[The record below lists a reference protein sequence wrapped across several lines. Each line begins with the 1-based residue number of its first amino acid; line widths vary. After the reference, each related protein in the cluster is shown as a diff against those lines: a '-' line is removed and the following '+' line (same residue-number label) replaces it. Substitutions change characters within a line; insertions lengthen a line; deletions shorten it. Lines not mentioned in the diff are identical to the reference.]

1 MRTGTGSRAPC
12 KGKIGMQT
20 KKTTTGLVL
29 RATKTGEADRVLLL
43 LTPDGLV
50 SAMAK
55 GALRMRSK
63 LFSGT
68 GLFCYSE
75 FVLFEGKT
83 MFVVDAASV
92 KQVFWGLREDVE
104 RMALAMYCAELAST
118 LSPTGDEA
126 KAQLRLLLN
135 SLYFLS
141 EGKRPPR
148 QLKALYEL
156 RAMTLAG
163 FMPDLVA
170 CADCVKYEGGA
181 FCFDAMRGRLFC
193 ADCAAKRELS
203 CNLDAAALAAMRYI
217 VFSEDEKLFS
227 FSVSEQTAVRLGA
240 VTQQWTLV
248 CLNRPLRSLEFLQTI
263 WDAPTAAQK
272 GAEKE
277 PGEAARESAG
287 NGADA
292 AAQTAAQAARA
303 SERPDTAAREN
314 AGASPAESKAADE
327 AMQANAGIGPNEI

>member
-1 MRTGTGSRAPC
+1 MRTT
-12 KGKIGMQT
+12 M
-20 KKTTTGLVL
+20 TTAGLVL
-29 RATKTGEADRVLLL
+29 RATKTGEADRALLL

-83 MFVVDAASV
+83 MYVVDAAAV
-92 KQVFWGLREDVE
+92 KRVFWGLREDVE

-118 LSPTGDEA
+118 LSPTGAEA
-126 KAQLRLLLN
+126 DAQLRLLLN
-135 SLYFLS
+135 CLYFLS

-148 QLKALYEL
+148 VLKAVYEL

-181 FCFDAMRGRLFC
+181 FCFDALRGRLFC
-193 ADCAAKRELS
+193 AECAAKRELA
-203 CNLDAAALAAMRYI
+203 CNLDAASLAAMRYI
-217 VFSEDEKLFS
+217 VFSEDAKLFS
-227 FSVSEQTAVRLGA
+227 FSASEQTALRLGA
-240 VTQQWTLV
+240 VAERWTLV
-248 CLNRPLRSLEFLQTI
+248 CLNRPLRALEFLHTV
-263 WDAPTAAQK
+263 WAP
-272 GAEKE
+272 GAEGAETTEE
-277 PGEAARESAG
+277 PRETEGMEPAGKNSGGE
-287 NGADA
+287 
-292 AAQTAAQAARA
+292 
-303 SERPDTAAREN
+303 
-314 AGASPAESKAADE
+314 
-327 AMQANAGIGPNEI
+327 